1 MNVIQTME
9 AIQHVKGNN
18 HYFQLYV
25 YVKLVVLTLKNIF
38 GKTAKNTNS
47 SWQVRICL
55 NYKWNTNK
63 IEK

>member
-25 YVKLVVLTLKNIF
+25 YVKMVVLTLKNIF
-38 GKTAKNTNS
+38 LEK
-47 SWQVRICL
+47 QL
-55 NYKWNTNK
+55 K
-63 IEK
+63 IQIVHDK